1 MKELRKLIRALIV
14 EKGELRKRW
23 SPGIAAGRDGEAALR
38 GAGQIKGV
46 DLKKWFRENAD
57 QESLQKLMYIHW
69 GTPDEIETIL
79 NSHWKG
85 GGKNELNTS
94 IHDPSKR
101 LVPWVQDEMWDGD
114 SHTVGLIV
122 KGWVTF
128 ASNVDIDSGRLGQ
141 YLDMVSKAEPDEGEV
156 RRRFTSTG
164 RGMDDFW
171 PIDSKEFRK
180 RASQQ
185 HKSSGVPKR
194 PDVNSLERRFRL
206 RKIIDD
212 IDDGKTISEDDE
224 EFLDAELLDDLGLEL
239 DEFIEQ
245 RKDPEYEAQEGEA
258 MSLAS
263 ARQIKNLED
272 AFILSFEDFDHRDEW
287 EMEDEFSKGT
297 LNWPE
302 ALVDNW
308 KPIAIVGDHLEQF
321 GELLMQANDYEM
333 PLVDL
338 DLDLHEDWYDEAFQM
353 QCDDYE
359 YDDFEDAGE
368 DWKEACEEEDYSK
381 VWSHIKSPKI

>member
-1 MKELRKLIRALIV
+1 
-14 EKGELRKRW
+14 
-23 SPGIAAGRDGEAALR
+23 
-38 GAGQIKGV
+38 
-46 DLKKWFRENAD
+46 
-57 QESLQKLMYIHW
+57 
-69 GTPDEIETIL
+69 
-79 NSHWKG
+79 
-85 GGKNELNTS
+85 
-94 IHDPSKR
+94 
-101 LVPWVQDEMWDGD
+101 
-114 SHTVGLIV
+114 
-122 KGWVTF
+122 
-128 ASNVDIDSGRLGQ
+128 
-141 YLDMVSKAEPDEGEV
+141 
-156 RRRFTSTG
+156 
-164 RGMDDFW
+164 
-171 PIDSKEFRK
+171 RK